1 MKSIVYATLHTTITR
16 LAENVFEENGKDSE
30 SFILLAFWSAL
41 VLCNTLSTWTVP
53 GHNLIVLIVQILT
66 FLAYQKTEIFA
77 RWIDITTL
85 LLLKSLPSVILQCL
99 LLLLG
104 RKVVLAIVLLPTVPT
119 HLEMP
124 SHALVS
130 KPVALA
136 PRRLKSLVLN
146 PLGVVAPIASSF
158 LDPILSYFLF
168 SCRQKGGDVVA
179 SKDSLPRG

>member
-1 MKSIVYATLHTTITR
+1 MKSIVYATLHTTTTR

-53 GHNLIVLIVQILT
+53 GHNLIVLIVQILM

-85 LLLKSLPSVILQCL
+85 LLLKSLPSVSLQCL
-99 LLLLG
+99 LLPLG
-104 RKVVLAIVLLPTVPT
+104 RKVVLAIILLPTVPT

-136 PRRLKSLVLN
+136 RSEEHTSELQSRGLISYAVFCLKKK
-146 PLGVVAPIASSF
+146 
-158 LDPILSYFLF
+158 
-168 SCRQKGGDVVA
+168 QK
-179 SKDSLPRG
+179 